1 MVECQTVLLREPV
14 QAHQALTTVVWP
26 HAKALL
32 MAGHKLVM
40 EMRLAEDAKTDK
52 QRRYYHGC
60 VLKIISQQ
68 AEVNGQKFD
77 LKTWKEHF
85 RAEYLGYKV
94 RTVKNPMTG
103 KKVRRRERVST
114 EDLGIK
120 GYAHL
125 IERVTAFAVT
135 TLGVEFYEE
144 WTDPE
149 TGEMFRLADMKKGR
163 A

>member
-1 MVECQTVLLREPV
+1 MAETLILHEPV
-14 QAHQALTTVVWP
+14 QAHTLITKTLWP
-26 HAKALL
+26 HCKAML
-32 MAGHKLVM
+32 MAGHKMAIEV
-40 EMRLAEDAKTDK
+40 RRAEDVKTDK
-52 QRRYYHGC
+52 QRRYYHGY
-60 VLKIISQQ
+60 VLLTIARQ

-85 RAEYLGYKV
+85 RAEYLGFKV
-94 RTVKNPMTG
+94 RTVKNPITG

-120 GYAHL
+120 GYSQL
-125 IERVTAFAVT
+125 IERVTAFAAT

-149 TGEMFRLADMKKGR
+149 TGEVYVLADMKKGR